1 MYGRLIRGALFISAV
16 LAANEI
22 LYKTKDLYR
31 LVISGV
37 ISVKELLTVWMTL
50 LPVIFYQIDP
60 ESVAIAILA
69 RYFFWLRDNEI
80 LTQRSMGRSCWQIAR
95 PAILVAVCTGI
106 FTAGMSIYALPA
118 SFGVAEQIRSAAVL
132 RIRPSMLNEGIQNQI
147 TPTLSISFERWR
159 AADVIENVMLT
170 DDRKPGKYT
179 LVTAKRGYFIET
191 GGDYVLAL
199 EDGDSFAF
207 PGKEGEVKHASF
219 DQLAILLA
227 PEPGSLPERHGG
239 YYEADIGTL
248 LNPPEDVRQNRAMWA
263 HYVAEGHNRIVNPLR
278 CVGCALLVLGVLVP
292 GRQGHAELAIRLA
305 LAAGLVF
312 IENIAS
318 TIIFSAAERNV
329 GDGFFFYLLPAVS
342 GGLGAL
348 LLCWGDMHFHRWS
361 QWKNLLPHR
370 RARKRIA
377 GERAITRSSC
387 AQRPSAPR

>member
-37 ISVKELLTVWMTL
+37 ISVKELLTVWITL

-80 LTQRSMGRSCWQIAR
+80 LTQRSMGRSCWQIAH

-118 SFGVAEQIRSAAVL
+118 SFGIAEQIRSAAAL
-132 RIRPSMLNEGIQNQI
+132 RVRPSMLDEGIQNQML
-147 TPTLSISFERWR
+147 PNVSISFERWR
-159 AADVIENVMLT
+159 AANVIDGVILT
-170 DDRKPGKYT
+170 DDRDPGKYS
-179 LVTAKRGYFIET
+179 LIIAKRGYFVET
-191 GGDYVLAL
+191 NGDYVLLL
-199 EDGDSFAF
+199 ESGDSFTSS
-207 PGKEGEVKHASF
+207 GKPSEVKHVSF
-219 DQLAILLA
+219 GHLAIPLA
-227 PEPGSLPERHGG
+227 PSDNSPAHDGG

-248 LNPPEDVRQNRAMWA
+248 LNPPEDIRQNRAVWA
-263 HYVAEGHNRIVNPLR
+263 ASVAEGHHRIVNPLR
-278 CVGCALLVLGVLVP
+278 CVGCALLMLGILVP
-292 GRQGHAELAIRLA
+292 GRQSFAELTVRLA

-312 IENIAS
+312 FENAAS
-318 TIIFSAAERNV
+318 TIAFSAAQREV
-329 GDGFFFYLLPAVS
+329 GNGLLLYLLPAVS

-361 QWKNLLPHR
+361 QWKNLLR
-370 RARKRIA
+370 TGVLGRA
-377 GERAITRSSC
+377 
-387 AQRPSAPR
+387 